1 MIAIKGTGRFL
12 LDNYRIWQR
21 RAFNRPIQLRKGYKV
36 LAIETS
42 CDDTCV
48 SVLDRFSKS
57 AAPNVLANLKDTLDS
72 IDEGGIIPTKA
83 HIHHQARIGPLT
95 ERALIESNAR
105 EGIDLIC
112 VTRGP
117 GMPGSLSGG
126 LDFAKGLAVAWNK
139 PLIGVHHML
148 GHLLIPR
155 MGTNGKVP
163 QFPFVSL
170 LVSGGHTTFVLSRAI
185 DDHEI
190 LCDTIDIAVGDSLD
204 KCGRELG
211 FKGTMIAREMEKFI
225 NQDINDQDFALKL
238 EMPSP
243 LKNSASKRNML
254 SFSFSAFIT
263 ALRTNLTKLGKTE
276 IQELPE
282 REIRSIAYQVQES
295 VFDHI
300 INKLKHVLKSQPE
313 KFKNVREF
321 VCSGGVSSNQRLRTK
336 LETELGT
343 LNSTSFFNFYY
354 PPMDLCS
361 DNSIMIGWAGIEIWE
376 SLRLVSDLDICPIR
390 QWPLNDLLSVDG
402 WRTDQL

>member
-1 MIAIKGTGRFL
+1 MIGIKGTGRFL
-12 LDNYRIWQR
+12 LENCGIWQR
-21 RAFNRPIQLRKGYKV
+21 RVSNRPIQSRKGYKV

-48 SVLDRFSKS
+48 SVLDRFSTNT
-57 AAPNVLANLKDTLDS
+57 APTVLANLKDTLDS
-72 IDEGGIIPTKA
+72 IYEGGIIPTKA

-95 ERALIESNAR
+95 ERALTESNAR
-105 EGIDLIC
+105 EEIDLIC

-117 GMPGSLSGG
+117 GMPGSLSSG
-126 LDFAKGLAVAWNK
+126 LDFAKGLAVAWNI
-139 PLIGVHHML
+139 PLVGVHHML

-155 MGTNGKVP
+155 MATNGKVP

-190 LCDTIDIAVGDSLD
+190 LCDSIDIAVGDSLD

-211 FKGTMIAREMEKFI
+211 FKGTMIAREMENFI
-225 NQDINDQDFALKL
+225 NQDINGQDLALKL

-243 LKNSASKRNML
+243 LKYNPSRRNML

-263 ALRTNLTKLGKTE
+263 ALRTNLVKLGKT
-276 IQELPE
+276 QVHELPE
-282 REIRSIAYQVQES
+282 YEIRSIAYQVQES

-300 INKLKHVLKSQPE
+300 IDKLKHVLKSQPE
-313 KFKNVREF
+313 KFENVHEF

-343 LNSTSFFNFYY
+343 WNSASFSNFYY
-354 PPMDLCS
+354 PPLDLCS

-376 SLRLVSDLDICPIR
+376 SLGLVSDLDMCPIR
-390 QWPLNDLLSVDG
+390 QWPLNDLLNVDG
-402 WRTDQL
+402 WRKGQL

>member
-1 MIAIKGTGRFL
+1 MCIR
-12 LDNYRIWQR
+12 
-21 RAFNRPIQLRKGYKV
+21 
-36 LAIETS
+36 
-42 CDDTCV
+42 
-48 SVLDRFSKS
+48 DR
-57 AAPNVLANLKDTLDS
+57 
-72 IDEGGIIPTKA
+72 
-83 HIHHQARIGPLT
+83 
-95 ERALIESNAR
+95 
-105 EGIDLIC
+105 
-112 VTRGP
+112 
-117 GMPGSLSGG
+117 
-126 LDFAKGLAVAWNK
+126 
-139 PLIGVHHML
+139 
-148 GHLLIPR
+148 
-155 MGTNGKVP
+155 
-163 QFPFVSL
+163 
-170 LVSGGHTTFVLSRAI
+170 VSGGHTTFVLSRAI

-295 VFDHI
+295 IFDHI

-313 KFKNVREF
+313 KFENVHEF

-343 LNSTSFFNFYY
+343 LNSASFSNFHY
-354 PPMDLCS
+354 PPLDLCS
-361 DNSIMIGWAGIEIWE
+361 DNSIMIGWAGIEL
-376 SLRLVSDLDICPIR
+376 SLIHI
-390 QWPLNDLLSVDG
+390 
-402 WRTDQL
+402 

>member
-1 MIAIKGTGRFL
+1 MIATKDSGRFL
-12 LDNYRIWQR
+12 LGKCRIWQKCVWKI
-21 RAFNRPIQLRKGYKV
+21 PTQSRKGYKV

-48 SVLDRFSKS
+48 SVLDRFSS
-57 AAPNVLANLKDTLDS
+57 NAPPNVLANLRDTLDS
-72 IDEGGIIPTKA
+72 IDEGGIIPIKA
-83 HIHHQARIGPLT
+83 HVHHQARIGPLT
-95 ERALIESNAR
+95 QRALTESGTR
-105 EGIDLIC
+105 EEIDLIC

-139 PLIGVHHML
+139 PLVGVHHML

-155 MGTNGKVP
+155 MPTNGKVP
-163 QFPFVSL
+163 QYPFVSL

-185 DDHEI
+185 DNHEI

-225 NQDINDQDFALKL
+225 NQGFNDQDSTLKL

-243 LKNSASKRNML
+243 LKNKASRKNIL

-263 ALRTNLTKLGKTE
+263 ALRTNLIKLGKTQ
-276 IQELPE
+276 ICDLPE
-282 REIRSIAYQVQES
+282 DEIRSIAYQVQES

-300 INKLKHVLKSQPE
+300 IDKLKQVIRLQPE
-313 KFKNVREF
+313 KFQNVNEF
-321 VCSGGVSSNQRLRTK
+321 VCSGGVSSNQRLRIK
-336 LETELGT
+336 LEEELGT
-343 LNSTSFFNFYY
+343 MSSMGFTSFYY
-354 PPMDLCS
+354 PSIDLCS

-376 SLRLVSDLDICPIR
+376 TLGLASDLDICPIR
-390 QWPLNDLLSVDG
+390 QWPLNDLLNIDG
-402 WRTDQL
+402 WRKWQL